1 MVIEFALHPRCIA
14 KMGGGLRM
22 LSVRRENF
30 ARQLGNKI
38 FSVDRMLC
46 ASKCVTCT
54 EIGGSSAI

>member
-46 ASKCVTCT
+46 ASKCLVLK
-54 EIGGSSAI
+54 